1 MRVFLTLLLLCS
13 LLRAQERT
21 IDHRY
26 APEGAFAAI
35 CLPEDWQKTVVT
47 DWGELGYDFGPGP
60 YARPLTRVGIGLKD
74 DSLHVVR
81 QYFDDPRIPVA
92 TTEFESG
99 QGAVLTRAFALVRE
113 RETPERPSSTAHLVR
128 RLGGLTGTFE
138 WASPPPGTH
147 SAFRNVAWGVN
158 RPIRYRVSVPPGS
171 SWKVALGL
179 CEPYKPRAGM
189 RIFELKVEGAP
200 TLTVDPLQ
208 EVARGHALV
217 RLLNARDANADGML
231 ELEVHASIESPDP
244 NVTLSAFW
252 LFPPETTVSEEA
264 IISGEASHLATVAYD
279 CGPEERFY
287 VSAPRIDG
295 LAASFPGASAT
306 PLVVITTRRSLEF
319 NPQTGIVAFH
329 GEPHL
334 VTHPSARAMLET
346 ESGYVLELPAG
357 TRELEVAVLHGP
369 DTEGG
374 MRTLEPFDREL
385 LKARWYWQHAASVP
399 RATISIPDSALQYV
413 LEASIRN
420 LYQIREVVDGV
431 AQFQP
436 GPSVYRGL
444 WVHDAVWH
452 NDAALVLGD
461 TVAVRE
467 NLEGILSTQQ
477 DDGRIRVMDPYPMN
491 KETGTFLFSA
501 VQYALSSGD
510 TVWLRRVWPRLMRA
524 VAWIQEAR
532 SATLREPGTSFA
544 GLLPPSFA
552 DGGLS
557 GVNAEYGGVYASLIG
572 LAAMARGAQMLGHA
586 DDRQKVER
594 LFREMYGSFREAAGR
609 DARRD
614 SFGNLYLPMMVGDTS
629 TIRPPQ
635 QAQWGLCE
643 ALFLG
648 RFLDRDDS
656 LVTGTLAML
665 ESEKEQGLPLNT
677 GWLQNGIW
685 PFIAGFVG
693 MAHLWQGDYETATE
707 LLYAYANHSSPLGTW
722 VEEQLPERLGTR
734 TTGDGSNASASS
746 LYISL
751 VRRLLLQERGDTL
764 EILAGI
770 PHEWIRPGSGIT
782 VRNVLTECGPV
793 SFALH
798 CTPGG
803 EQLTLHL
810 DPVGTAGA
818 AGGVLV
824 SFRALKEAGFRLVGE
839 DSTPESFGAG
849 WGRELTLTFT
859 R

>member
-1 MRVFLTLLLLCS
+1 MRALLALLLLCTS
-13 LLRAQERT
+13 LRAQERT
-21 IDHRY
+21 VDHRY

-35 CLPEDWQKTVVT
+35 CFPEDWQKTVVT
-47 DWGELGYDFGPGP
+47 DRGELGYDFGPGP
-60 YARPLTRVGIGLKD
+60 YARPLTKVGIGLMG
-74 DSLHVVR
+74 DSLRVAR

-92 TTEFESG
+92 TTEFEG
-99 QGAVLTRAFALVRE
+99 AQGLVLTRAFALVRE

-128 RLGGLTGTFE
+128 RLGGLTGTFD
-138 WASPPPGTH
+138 WASPPPGTD

-171 SWKVALGL
+171 SWNVALGL
-179 CEPYKPRAGM
+179 CEPYKPREGM
-189 RIFELKVEGAP
+189 RILELHVEGAP
-200 TLTVDPLQ
+200 PLTVDPLH
-208 EVARGHALV
+208 EVERGHALV
-217 RLLNARDANADGML
+217 RFLSARDANGDGAL
-231 ELEVHASIESPDP
+231 ELEAHASIESPDP

-252 LFPPETTVSEEA
+252 LFPPATAVTEEA
-264 IISGEASHLATVAYD
+264 IISGEASRLATIAYD

-295 LAASFPGASAT
+295 LAASFPGPSVT
-306 PLVVITTRRSLEF
+306 PLVVITTRRRLEF
-319 NPQTGIVAFH
+319 DPQTGIIAYH

-334 VTHPSARAMLET
+334 VTHPSALAMVAT
-346 ESGYVLELPAG
+346 ESGYVLELPTG

-374 MRTLEPFDREL
+374 IRSLEPFDQEL
-385 LKARWYWQHAASVP
+385 LKARWYWQHSPSVP

-413 LEASIRN
+413 LEANIRN
-420 LYQIREVVDGV
+420 LYQIREVVDSV

-452 NDAALVLGD
+452 DDAALVLGD
-461 TVAVRE
+461 TAAVRE

-510 TVWLRRVWPRLMRA
+510 TVWLRRVWPRLMHA

-532 SATLREPGTSFA
+532 LATLRGPATPFA

-572 LAAMARGAQMLGHA
+572 LAAMARGAQKLGQG
-586 DDRQKVER
+586 DDRQAVER
-594 LFREMYGSFREAAGR
+594 LFHELYGSFREAARR

-629 TIRPPQ
+629 SSRPPQ

-643 ALFLG
+643 AVFLG
-648 RFLDRDDS
+648 RFLHRDDS

-665 ESEKEQGLPLNT
+665 ESAKEQGLPLNT

-693 MAHLWQGDYETATE
+693 MAHLWQGDYEAATD

-722 VEEQLPERLGTR
+722 VEEQLPQRLGTR

-782 VRNVLTECGPV
+782 VRNVLSECGPV
-793 SFALH
+793 SFSLH

-803 EQLTLHL
+803 EALTLHI
-810 DPVGTAGA
+810 DPAGNPGM
-818 AGGVLV
+818 AGGILV
-824 SFRALKEAGFRLVGE
+824 SFRALKEAGFRLVGGVPTP
-839 DSTPESFGAG
+839 DSFRAG
-849 WGRELTLTFT
+849 RGRELTLTFT
-859 R
+859 H